1 MTAYPHLL
9 QPFPLRTVT
18 LKSRVVMGAMHTG
31 LEERGD
37 WAAAARFYAR
47 RAQGGVGLILTGG
60 VTPNAEGAVF
70 PGACGLYNAQD
81 VANHRQIA
89 AAVHD
94 QGGLIAM
101 QILHAGRYARGA
113 DCVSASAVKSPISPF
128 APQALDE
135 SGIEKQ
141 IADIAACALRAQEA
155 GYDGVE
161 VMGSEGYLL
170 NQFTAPRVNRRTD
183 SWGGSPQARM
193 RLPLAVVD
201 RIRRSVGLDF
211 LVIYRISLA
220 DLVPDGSL
228 WEDTAALARA
238 LAPQVDLFTSGFGW
252 HESRVPTIAAS
263 VPRGAFVGLTARL
276 RAQVDVPVV
285 AANRINTPELAEA
298 ILAKG
303 QADLVALAR
312 PLLADPDFI
321 AKARA
326 GQAATIAPCIAC
338 NQACLDHT
346 FAGKLATCLVNP
358 AACREAA
365 YDHVPATHPLNIAIV
380 GGGAAGMACAVTAA
394 KRGHQVVLFEQ
405 ASSLG
410 GQMRLAARV
419 PGKEEFLGL
428 LAWFERQL
436 SDAKVDL
443 RLGQAATIQALRGFD
458 SIVLATGLIPRRL
471 DLLGTQTAPDYA
483 QMLRGHPLGRRIA
496 VIGAGGIGFDVA
508 TALVTQGPQDWPRE
522 WGLGDPATTAGGLTE
537 PTPAPADRQ
546 VWLLQRK
553 AEKPGKGLGKT
564 TGWIH
569 RAHLAAKGVQIWGG
583 VTYRH
588 FDAQGLHIHR
598 DGADQILPVDDVV
611 ICAGQDANIGLAIA
625 LSAAQIPHHLIGGAA
640 DPHEIDAKRA
650 IDEGTR
656 LGLTL

>member
-18 LKSRVVMGAMHTG
+18 LKSRVVMGAMHAG

-81 VANHRQIA
+81 VANRRQIT

-101 QILHAGRYARGA
+101 QILHAGRYARGP

-170 NQFTAPRVNRRTD
+170 NQFTAPRVNRRAD
-183 SWGGSPQARM
+183 SWGGSPQGRM

-263 VPRGAFVGLTARL
+263 VPRGAFVGLTVRL

-298 ILAKG
+298 ILSKG

-312 PLLADPDFI
+312 PILADPDFI

-458 SIVLATGLIPRRL
+458 AIVLATGLIPRRL

-483 QMLRGHPLGRRIA
+483 QMLRGHPLGRRVA

-553 AEKPGKGLGKT
+553 AENPGKGLGKT

-611 ICAGQDANIGLAIA
+611 ICAGQDANLGLAIA